1 MCNCLMFSRLF
12 VEGNV
17 DVYIHVLVFLC
28 SSASEN
34 TTLLHL

>member
-12 VEGNV
+12 VEGEV
-17 DVYIHVLVFLC
+17 DVYIHVLVLLC
-28 SSASEN
+28 FSSSEN